1 MMAVA
6 PSPVAP
12 LMAASTPSVA
22 PVANWSSRMNATLRP
37 GTIAQLTSGRSNC
50 LRVMATSN
58 GLPSPRW
65 IDSVTGSPSGP
76 RTRDTTSSMVSPSVV
91 LPSTATIRSPR
102 RSPASSAGVPGMIER
117 MIGPLDSSS
126 SSWTPMPTNVP
137 DSDWSTAF
145 ASSAVRNDVWPS
157 SPTASVMPRI
167 AP

>member
-1 MMAVA
+1 M
-6 PSPVAP
+6 
-12 LMAASTPSVA
+12 
-22 PVANWSSRMNATLRP
+22 ATLRP

-50 LRVMATSN
+50 LRTILTSN
-58 GLPSPRW
+58 GSPLPRW
-65 IDSVTGSPSGP
+65 MVRVTASPSGP
-76 RTRDTTSSMVSPSVV
+76 RTRDTTSSIDWPVV
-91 LPSTATIRSPR
+91 DVPSTLTILSPR
-102 RSPASSAGVPGMIER
+102 LRPASSAGVPGMIER
-117 MIGPLDSSS
+117 MIGPFVSSE